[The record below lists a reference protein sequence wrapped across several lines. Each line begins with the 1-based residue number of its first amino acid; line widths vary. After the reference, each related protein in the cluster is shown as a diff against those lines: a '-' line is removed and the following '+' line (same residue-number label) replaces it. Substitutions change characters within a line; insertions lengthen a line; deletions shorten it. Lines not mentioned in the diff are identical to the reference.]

1 METPEIDLGQVTKAH
16 INVRDART
24 KLRQQYEASDAG
36 LKEVQV
42 KLEAVMLDHLN
53 KHGMDSVRTAGGTFY
68 RQEEVTPSAGDWNAL
83 YQWIKD
89 NDAWDALERR
99 IKKTFIKEY
108 MEGHQG
114 GLPPGVSVFREH
126 VVRVRRS
133 Q

>member
-1 METPEIDLGQVTKAH
+1 MEAPEIDLGQVTKAH
-16 INVRDART
+16 INVRDARNA
-24 KLRQQYEASDAG
+24 LRKQYEASDAS

-42 KLEAVMLDHLN
+42 KLEGVMLDHLN
-53 KHGMDSVRTAGGTFY
+53 RHGMDSVRTTDGTFY

-83 YQWIKD
+83 YEWIKA

-108 MEGHQG
+108 MDGHQG

-126 VVRVRRS
+126 VVRVRRAS
-133 Q
+133 